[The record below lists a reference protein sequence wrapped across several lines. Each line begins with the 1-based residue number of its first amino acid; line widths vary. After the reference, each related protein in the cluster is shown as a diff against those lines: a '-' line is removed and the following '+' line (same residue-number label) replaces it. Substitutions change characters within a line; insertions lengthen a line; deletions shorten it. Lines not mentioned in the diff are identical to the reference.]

1 MEPRITSVAYSGVRT
16 CSSSRNRAASTPPS
30 TPPSSTPPSAL
41 ERGATLLASPLRT
54 GRLTELRGVVLGG
67 SGGGGGGSGDGRGG
81 GWGSGAAATGEWGTG
96 VM

>member
-1 MEPRITSVAYSGVRT
+1 MELRITSVAYSGVRT

-30 TPPSSTPPSAL
+30 TPPSSAPPSAL

-67 SGGGGGGSGDGRGG
+67 GGGGGGGGDGRGG
-81 GWGSGAAATGEWGTG
+81 AAAAGEGGTG